1 MSEARGGAPVRFMAR
16 LPLAGGLLAAVV
28 AGVAA
33 PATAHG
39 IGADPARL
47 ALAERLRAHV
57 EFLADDRLRGR
68 QPGTPGYDIAANYVA
83 SVYRQLGLRPAGDDG
98 TFFQAVPLRR
108 AWLEPGSARLAVVRD
123 GKETDFTYLDEFYRG
138 PSLAHEES
146 EVRAGMAFAGYGID
160 APALGYNDFDGLDVE
175 GRVVVTLAGQPPSF
189 PSEEGAHFASS
200 REKARAAL
208 ERGAVGLITVYTP
221 RTEGRY
227 AWDRVRDR
235 VGTSAMGW
243 LTTAGDV
250 FAAPAQVRGGAV
262 VHYGAA
268 SVLFEGTGV
277 TMEQLIALDEAGGPL
292 PAQPLKGEVLMA
304 QRSRHEVISSPNV
317 AGVLPGTDPE
327 LGAEYVLYIAHLDH
341 LGELAGDGHE
351 DAINNGAM
359 DNASGVA
366 VMLETAR
373 RFVEGDTPRRSVL
386 FLAVTAEEKG
396 LVGSEYFA
404 RNPTVPVERIAGVI
418 NLDMPVLLYEFGDV
432 IAFGAAHSTLGDAA
446 RQAAE
451 EAGIRLTPDPFPDQN
466 MFVRSDHYRFVQRG
480 VPSLFLMTGPSSL
493 DGKENTLPVFEG
505 FLAEH
510 YHKPTDDLDLPI
522 NYNAAARFTE
532 INTRIGEIV
541 ADQRERPAW
550 REGSFFGETFSP

>member
-1 MSEARGGAPVRFMAR
+1 MKAARAALSRACAFVPVLGLILAP
-16 LPLAGGLLAAVV
+16 LPA
-28 AGVAA
+28 
-33 PATAHG
+33 
-39 IGADPARL
+39 GADAVADPERQ

-83 SVYRQLGLRPAGDDG
+83 SIYRQLGLRPAGDDG
-98 TFFQAVPLRR
+98 SFFQAVPLRR
-108 AWLEPGSARLAVVRD
+108 AWLEPGSARFAVARD
-123 GKETDFTYLDEFYRG
+123 GEVTALAFLDEFYRG
-138 PSLAHEES
+138 PSLAHEAS
-146 EVRAGMAFAGYGID
+146 ELRAGMVFAGYGID
-160 APALGYNDFDGLDVE
+160 APALGYSDFEGIDVA
-175 GRVVVTLAGQPPSF
+175 GRVVVTVAGQPQSF

-208 ERGAVGLITVYTP
+208 ERGAVGLVTVYMP
-221 RTEGRY
+221 RTERRY

-235 VGTSAMGW
+235 VGTPAMGW
-243 LTTAGDV
+243 LTAQGEV
-250 FAAPAQVRGGAV
+250 FAAPQQIRGGAV
-262 VHYGAA
+262 VHYDAA
-268 SVLFEGTGV
+268 AVLFEGSGV
-277 TMEQLIALDEAGGPL
+277 TMEQLISLDEAGEPL
-292 PAQPLKGEVLMA
+292 PALPLTGEAVLA

-317 AGVLPGTDPE
+317 AAVLPGSDPE
-327 LGAEYVLYIAHLDH
+327 LSAEHVVYTAHLDH

-373 RFVEGDTPRRSVL
+373 RFAKGVAPRRSLL

-404 RNPTVPVERIAGVI
+404 RNPTVPVQRLAGVI

-451 EAGIRLTPDPFPDQN
+451 EAGLRLTPDPFPDQN

-480 VPSLFLMTGPSSL
+480 VPSLFLVTGPTSL
-493 DGKENTLPVFEG
+493 DGDEDMLPVYEG
-505 FLAEH
+505 FLTEH
-510 YHKPTDDLDLPI
+510 YHKPTDDLELPI
-522 NYNAAARFTE
+522 NYHAAARFTE
-532 INTRIGEIV
+532 INARIGEIV
-541 ADQRERPAW
+541 ADRRERPAW